1 MDSGDVDG
9 IQEIAEECGSI
20 PSDER
25 YIFNKNWKL
34 LYDYRHFSIFRCE
47 FGAKI
52 IECLQENTVEVRGH

>member
-25 YIFNKNWKL
+25 YINKISKL
-34 LYDYRHFSIFRCE
+34 LYDYRHLSIFRCE